1 MTKNQKLT
9 TKNSSSDRR
18 IWLLIGTTALVAALF
33 VPFSQIFLHVE
44 YDYTLRTVAL
54 GGALLGIVSG
64 VLGCFAVLR
73 HQSLLGDALSHAA
86 LPGVAIAFLLAGR
99 DLGLLLVGAGVT
111 SWLGVY
117 FIRIVTNTTRIKQD
131 AAMGIVLAAWF
142 AAGIALLVYIQARP
156 DASQA
161 GLDTFIFGQAAA
173 IVERDVRLIAI
184 VGAASFVVLGL
195 FWKEFKLITFDS
207 EFAGANG
214 FRVNILSMLL
224 STLIVVAIVLGLQL
238 AGVVLM
244 VGMLIAS
251 GIAARQWTNQ
261 LGQMVILSAVFGAF
275 SGSAGAIVSAVDA
288 DIPTGPLI
296 VVVAFLLVAISLSFA
311 PGRGLVWALL
321 RRGADRRRFAA
332 HTIRQDLYHYAI
344 DHGAKASATASA
356 AHLQKPESKASATA
370 SAAHLQKP
378 ESKASATASA
388 AHLQKPESK
397 VLATAS
403 AAHLQKPELA
413 DIEAPETFLFGVRGA
428 TAKLGL
434 QQLQASGQAQRRD
447 GAWILTPA
455 GIEAAVQDDRNHQL
469 WAVYRQFSDE
479 LALPVVAEDR
489 QQDIT
494 NVLSPEA
501 VAQLERQL
509 DTIRN
514 AAASTAAE
522 TLLANEVTDH

>member
-332 HTIRQDLYHYAI
+332 QTIRQDLYHYAI
-344 DHGAKASATASA
+344 DHGAKAFATASA
-356 AHLQKPESKASATA
+356 AHLQEPESKAFVAA
-370 SAAHLQKP
+370 SAAHSQM
-378 ESKASATASA
+378 
-388 AHLQKPESK
+388 
-397 VLATAS
+397 
-403 AAHLQKPELA
+403 PELT

-469 WAVYRQFSDE
+469 WAVYRQYSDE
-479 LALPVVAEDR
+479 LGLPIVAEDR

-494 NVLSPEA
+494 NILSPEA

-522 TLLANEVTDH
+522 LVLANEVTDH

>member
-1 MTKNQKLT
+1 M
-9 TKNSSSDRR
+9 
-18 IWLLIGTTALVAALF
+18 
-33 VPFSQIFLHVE
+33 PFSQIFLHVE

-332 HTIRQDLYHYAI
+332 QTIRQDLYHYAI
-344 DHGAKASATASA
+344 DHGAKAFATASA
-356 AHLQKPESKASATA
+356 AHLQKPESKAFAA
-370 SAAHLQKP
+370 SAAHSQM
-378 ESKASATASA
+378 
-388 AHLQKPESK
+388 
-397 VLATAS
+397 
-403 AAHLQKPELA
+403 PELT

-469 WAVYRQFSDE
+469 WAVYRQYSDE

>member
-173 IVERDVRLIAI
+173 IVERDVRLIAV

-332 HTIRQDLYHYAI
+332 QTIRQDLYHYAI
-344 DHGAKASATASA
+344 DHGAKAFATASA
-356 AHLQKPESKASATA
+356 AHSQT
-370 SAAHLQKP
+370 
-378 ESKASATASA
+378 
-388 AHLQKPESK
+388 
-397 VLATAS
+397 
-403 AAHLQKPELA
+403 PELT

-469 WAVYRQFSDE
+469 WAVYRQYSDE
-479 LALPVVAEDR
+479 LGLPIVAEDR

-494 NVLSPEA
+494 NILPAAA
-501 VAQLERQL
+501 VAQLEYKL

-514 AAASTAAE
+514 AAAPSAAE
-522 TLLANEVTDH
+522 SLLANEVTKN

>member
-173 IVERDVRLIAI
+173 IVERDVRLIAV

-332 HTIRQDLYHYAI
+332 QTIRQDLYHYAI
-344 DHGAKASATASA
+344 DHGAKAFATASA
-356 AHLQKPESKASATA
+356 AHLQEPESKAFVAA
-370 SAAHLQKP
+370 SAAHSQM
-378 ESKASATASA
+378 
-388 AHLQKPESK
+388 
-397 VLATAS
+397 
-403 AAHLQKPELA
+403 PELT

-434 QQLQASGQAQRRD
+434 QQLQASGQAQPRD

-469 WAVYRQFSDE
+469 WAVYRQYSDE
-479 LALPVVAEDR
+479 LGLPIVAEDR

-494 NVLSPEA
+494 NILPAAA
-501 VAQLERQL
+501 VAQLEHQL

-522 TLLANEVTDH
+522 LVLANEVTDH

>member
-214 FRVNILSMLL
+214 FRVNFLSMLL

-311 PGRGLVWALL
+311 PGRGLVWTLL

-332 HTIRQDLYHYAI
+332 QTIRQDLYHYAI
-344 DHGAKASATASA
+344 DHGAKAFATASA
-356 AHLQKPESKASATA
+356 AHSQM
-370 SAAHLQKP
+370 
-378 ESKASATASA
+378 
-388 AHLQKPESK
+388 
-397 VLATAS
+397 
-403 AAHLQKPELA
+403 PELT

-455 GIEAAVQDDRNHQL
+455 GIEAAVHDDRNHQL
-469 WAVYRQFSDE
+469 WAVYRQYSDE

-522 TLLANEVTDH
+522 LVLANEVTKN

>member
-1 MTKNQKLT
+1 MTKNYKLT
-9 TKNSSSDRR
+9 TKNSPSDRR

-321 RRGADRRRFAA
+321 RRGADRRRLAA
-332 HTIRQDLYHYAI
+332 QTIRQDLYHYAI

-356 AHLQKPESKASATA
+356 AHLQRPESKAFAAA
-370 SAAHLQKP
+370 SAAHSQM
-378 ESKASATASA
+378 
-388 AHLQKPESK
+388 
-397 VLATAS
+397 
-403 AAHLQKPELA
+403 PELT

-469 WAVYRQFSDE
+469 WAVYRQYSDE

-494 NVLSPEA
+494 NILPAAA

-522 TLLANEVTDH
+522 LVLANEVTDH

>member
-332 HTIRQDLYHYAI
+332 QTIRQDLYHYAI
-344 DHGAKASATASA
+344 DHGAKAFATASA
-356 AHLQKPESKASATA
+356 AHLQRPESKAFVAA
-370 SAAHLQKP
+370 SAAHSQM
-378 ESKASATASA
+378 
-388 AHLQKPESK
+388 
-397 VLATAS
+397 
-403 AAHLQKPELA
+403 PELT

-469 WAVYRQFSDE
+469 WAVYRQYSDE

-489 QQDIT
+489 QQDIA
-494 NVLSPEA
+494 NLLPPEA
-501 VAQLERQL
+501 VAQLEYKL

-514 AAASTAAE
+514 AAAPSAAE
-522 TLLANEVTDH
+522 LVLANEVTDH

>member
-1 MTKNQKLT
+1 MTKNYKLT
-9 TKNSSSDRR
+9 TKNSPSDRR

-173 IVERDVRLIAI
+173 IVERDVRLIAL

-311 PGRGLVWALL
+311 PGRGLVWTLL

-332 HTIRQDLYHYAI
+332 QTIRQDLYHYAI
-344 DHGAKASATASA
+344 DHGAKAF
-356 AHLQKPESKASATA
+356 
-370 SAAHLQKP
+370 
-378 ESKASATASA
+378 ATASA

-397 VLATAS
+397 VFATAS
-403 AAHLQKPELA
+403 AAHSQMPELT

-434 QQLQASGQAQRRD
+434 QQLQASGQAQPRD

-469 WAVYRQFSDE
+469 WAVYRKYSDE

-522 TLLANEVTDH
+522 TLLANEVTTNH

>member
-332 HTIRQDLYHYAI
+332 QTIRQDLYHYAI
-344 DHGAKASATASA
+344 DHGAKAFATASA
-356 AHLQKPESKASATA
+356 AHLQKPKSKASATA
-370 SAAHLQKP
+370 SAAHSQM
-378 ESKASATASA
+378 
-388 AHLQKPESK
+388 
-397 VLATAS
+397 
-403 AAHLQKPELA
+403 PELT

-469 WAVYRQFSDE
+469 WAVYRQYSDE
-479 LALPVVAEDR
+479 LGLPIVAEDR
-489 QQDIT
+489 HQDIT
-494 NVLSPEA
+494 NILPAAA
-501 VAQLERQL
+501 VAQLEHQL

-514 AAASTAAE
+514 AAISSTAE

>member
-1 MTKNQKLT
+1 MTKN
-9 TKNSSSDRR
+9 SPSDRR

-214 FRVNILSMLL
+214 FRVNIISMLL

-238 AGVVLM
+238 AGVILM

-275 SGSAGAIVSAVDA
+275 AGGAGAIVSAVDA

-332 HTIRQDLYHYAI
+332 QTIRQDLYHYAI
-344 DHGAKASATASA
+344 DHGAQAFATASV
-356 AHLQKPESKASATA
+356 AHLQKPESKAYATA
-370 SAAHLQKP
+370 SATHTQKP
-378 ESKASATASA
+378 ESADYA
-388 AHLQKPESK
+388 APES
-397 VLATAS
+397 
-403 AAHLQKPELA
+403 
-413 DIEAPETFLFGVRGA
+413 FLFGVRGA
-428 TAKLGL
+428 TARAGL
-434 QQLQASGQAQRRD
+434 RQLQSRGQVQRRD
-447 GAWILTPA
+447 GVWTLTPA

-469 WAVYRQFSDE
+469 WAVYRQYGDE

-494 NVLSPEA
+494 NLLPPEA

-514 AAASTAAE
+514 AAISSTAE